1 MDDKG
6 RNEFRLDRL
15 QSYGD
20 VQSAPRSGALDPSAA
35 AVLRN
40 TYMLLSLTI
49 AFSAAVSWFSLDAQ
63 PPGLLITLVG
73 FYGLLFLT
81 YALRNSIWGIASVF
95 AFTGFLGYTLGP
107 IIGMFLKAGA
117 ADIVTQSLT
126 ITAVA
131 FIGLSATA
139 LISKKDF
146 SFLSGFITAGFFVL
160 LGAMVLSFFVHTP
173 ILTLAM
179 SGGFAIFSCV
189 VILYQTS
196 QIVNGGERN
205 YILAT
210 ITLYVQLYNLLLS
223 LMQILAALRGDR

>member
-6 RNEFRLDRL
+6 RNDFRLDRL
-15 QSYGD
+15 QSYNG
-20 VQSAPRSGALDPSAA
+20 AETTARGRALDPSAA
-35 AVLRN
+35 SVLRN

-49 AFSAAVSWFSLDAQ
+49 AFSATVSWLSLGAQ

-81 YALRNSIWGIASVF
+81 YALRNSVWGIASVF

-131 FIGLSATA
+131 FVGLSGTV
-139 LISKKDF
+139 LVTKKDF
-146 SFLSGFITAGFFVL
+146 NFLSGFITAGFFVL
-160 LGAMVLSFFVHTP
+160 LGAMILSFFVHSAMM
-173 ILTLAM
+173 TLVI
-179 SGGFAIFSCV
+179 SGGFAIFSCAA
-189 VILYQTS
+189 ILFETS
-196 QIVNGGERN
+196 RIVNGGERN
-205 YILAT
+205 YVMAT

-223 LMQILAALRGDR
+223 LMQILAILRGDR